1 MEPTPSAS
9 ILDQI
14 RLYNIFIFASNL
26 ESREFML
33 KLTSP
38 GKILQV
44 EFLDVYGMSA
54 QDLADETKIDVKTI
68 NNILRDHTIITP
80 SISRK
85 LGKVFNMSPNF
96 FFNLTRGYLLS
107 NIKLHYKNYVGDVKY
122 DNVDKIFYG
131 HVLNT
136 KPNYIVSYEGKNL
149 NELMQDFKDAV
160 ESM

>member
-1 MEPTPSAS
+1 
-9 ILDQI
+9 
-14 RLYNIFIFASNL
+14 
-26 ESREFML
+26 ML

-96 FFNLTRGYLLS
+96 FFNLTRGYLL
-107 NIKLHYKNYVGDVKY
+107 NDIKLHYKNYVGDVKY
-122 DNVDKIFYG
+122 DNTDKIFYG
-131 HVLNT
+131 HVLNV

-160 ESM
+160 NNI

>member
-1 MEPTPSAS
+1 
-9 ILDQI
+9 
-14 RLYNIFIFASNL
+14 
-26 ESREFML
+26 ML

-96 FFNLTRGYLLS
+96 FFNLTRGYLL
-107 NIKLHYKNYVGDVKY
+107 NDIKLHYKNYVGDVKY
-122 DNVDKIFYG
+122 DNTDKIFYG
-131 HVLNT
+131 HVLNV

-160 ESM
+160 NNIWN

>member
-1 MEPTPSAS
+1 M
-9 ILDQI
+9 I
-14 RLYNIFIFASNL
+14 LYNNFTFSSNL
-26 ESREFML
+26 ESRELML

-38 GKILQV
+38 GKILQI

-54 QDLADETKIDVKTI
+54 QDLADETQIDVKTI
-68 NNILRDHTIITP
+68 NNILRDQTMITP
-80 SISRK
+80 SVSRK
-85 LGKVFNMSPNF
+85 LGKVFDMSPNF

-122 DNVDKIFYG
+122 DNADKIFYG

-136 KPNYIVSYEGKNL
+136 KPNYIVSYEGNNL
-149 NELMQDFKDAV
+149 NELMQDFKDAI

>member
-1 MEPTPSAS
+1 
-9 ILDQI
+9 
-14 RLYNIFIFASNL
+14 
-26 ESREFML
+26 ML

-107 NIKLHYKNYVGDVKY
+107 DIKLHYKNYVGDVKY
-122 DNVDKIFYG
+122 DNVDKIFYD
-131 HVLNT
+131 HVLNV
-136 KPNYIVSYEGKNL
+136 KPNYIVSYEGENL

-160 ESM
+160 NNI

>member
-1 MEPTPSAS
+1 
-9 ILDQI
+9 
-14 RLYNIFIFASNL
+14 
-26 ESREFML
+26 ML

-68 NNILRDHTIITP
+68 NNILRGQTIITP

-96 FFNLTRGYLLS
+96 FFNLIRGYLLS
-107 NIKLHYKNYVGDVKY
+107 DIKLHYKNYVG
-122 DNVDKIFYG
+122 
-131 HVLNT
+131 
-136 KPNYIVSYEGKNL
+136 
-149 NELMQDFKDAV
+149 
-160 ESM
+160 

>member
-1 MEPTPSAS
+1 
-9 ILDQI
+9 
-14 RLYNIFIFASNL
+14 
-26 ESREFML
+26 ML

-38 GKILQV
+38 GTILQM

-54 QDLADETKIDVKTI
+54 QDLADETKIDIKTI
-68 NNILRDHTIITP
+68 NKILRDQTIITP

-85 LGKVFNMSPNF
+85 IGKVFDMSPNF

-107 NIKLHYKNYVGDVKY
+107 NIKLHYKDYEGDVKY

-136 KPNYIVSYEGKNL
+136 KPNYIVSYEGENL

-160 ESM
+160 NNIWN

>member
-1 MEPTPSAS
+1 
-9 ILDQI
+9 
-14 RLYNIFIFASNL
+14 
-26 ESREFML
+26 ML

-54 QDLADETKIDVKTI
+54 QDLADKTQIDIKTI
-68 NNILRDHTIITP
+68 NKILRDQTMITP
-80 SISRK
+80 SVSYKID
-85 LGKVFNMSPNF
+85 KVFNMSPNF

-107 NIKLHYKNYVGDVKY
+107 NIKLHYKDYVGDVKY
-122 DNVDKIFYG
+122 DDADKIFYG
-131 HVLNT
+131 HVLNV
-136 KPNYIVSYEGKNL
+136 KPNYIVSYEGENL